1 MIRIILALFVS
12 GLLCGG
18 VAHTQPDTVR
28 LSLAEAEQ
36 RFLDRNLQLLA
47 ARLNVD
53 AARSAA
59 VQAALWPNPNISVE
73 QNVYNQFTKRWF
85 DVGPDGNTGVQ
96 VQQLI
101 LLAGKRDKAI
111 NLAEKNARVAE
122 HNLYDVLRALK
133 LELRTDFY
141 DLHYLRQS
149 LAFYNESITDLA
161 KAVNHLESVYAQR
174 AVLLAEVIRVKE
186 LLFSLQNERLG
197 LLTRIATAEGDLH
210 VLLHDSSA
218 SSIAYVPVVDTTA
231 LNALRP
237 ASITAEKAVT
247 EALLHR
253 PDLQKAEAAVGAEEA
268 NLAYQKA
275 LAIPDLTVGALW
287 SRAGS
292 YIPNYFGVTLAID
305 LPVFNRNQGN
315 IGISE
320 RTLEANR
327 ALHEGAREDIARD
340 VTISLHRMREIDSL
354 YRGSDRT
361 SPETYHELVEGM
373 FSNYEKR
380 NISVLEFTDFL
391 EAYRTSRVLMNQ
403 LENDRADAMEALNF
417 AVGTDLLKP

>member
-1 MIRIILALFVS
+1 MRAPSFSIHVHGVSMIRIILALFVS

-210 VLLHDSSA
+210 V
-218 SSIAYVPVVDTTA
+218 ITTG
-231 LNALRP
+231 
-237 ASITAEKAVT
+237 TAVT